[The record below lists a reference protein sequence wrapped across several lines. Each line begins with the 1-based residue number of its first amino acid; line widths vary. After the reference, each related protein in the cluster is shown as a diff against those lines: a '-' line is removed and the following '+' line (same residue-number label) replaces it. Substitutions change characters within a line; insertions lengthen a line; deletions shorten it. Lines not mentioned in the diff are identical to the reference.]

1 MHTAVMRRLMWFPV
15 ACGVLVWLLIVPLFT
30 GDDRQPAS
38 QRRPP
43 KPVQPVPMPVPGV
56 DLPKAA

>member
-1 MHTAVMRRLMWFPV
+1 MWFPV

-38 QRRPP
+38 ERRTP
-43 KPVQPVPMPVPGV
+43 KPVQPVPMPFPDV